1 MLYMLAVNIKCKT
14 VNWSVCHLRLREQ
27 EVENARAF
35 TDAIAVAMETLC
47 FQVKQQSSAKHNCC
61 ILIVIFFYIFLHDLK
76 V

>member
-47 FQVKQQSSAKHNCC
+47 F
-61 ILIVIFFYIFLHDLK
+61 
-76 V
+76 